1 MVQLRKNYKFLE
13 GEVPR
18 LAAKGAGKSVTDDD
32 NTKARNL
39 VLSLIRQACTYPIY
53 VQRAKVADTGPPVD
67 LASRNLWP
75 VDQCREFVGI
85 QYAKAPIKKAL
96 PGKAVTKMGV
106 QRQECRRQGWERD
119 RHIPVLWSCPA
130 QWHSAGLAAW

>member
-1 MVQLRKNYKFLE
+1 MVQLRKNNKFLE

-53 VQRAKVADTGPPVD
+53 VQRAKVADTGHR
-67 LASRNLWP
+67 SIWR
-75 VDQCREFVGI
+75 
-85 QYAKAPIKKAL
+85 
-96 PGKAVTKMGV
+96 
-106 QRQECRRQGWERD
+106 
-119 RHIPVLWSCPA
+119 
-130 QWHSAGLAAW
+130 AATCGRSTSVVNS